1 MEYYIV
7 KKEMKEDL
15 REILNL
21 EKEDLMKKYSREV

>member
-7 KKEMKEDL
+7 KKEMKEDI
-15 REILNL
+15 REIRNL

>member
-7 KKEMKEDL
+7 KKEMKEDI